1 MPCVLDR
8 FRPHRPDGGSHP
20 YHYLLAQLG
29 AEVMAAQR
37 DAEHLPRRDQ
47 ARKRRWWLTNRTNL
61 PHLLAVNQFFTDLA
75 GHARIHPETELTRW
89 WPSSR

>member
-1 MPCVLDR
+1 MSEPLLRLQYRLTCRDLVLL
-8 FRPHRPDGGSHP
+8 GW
-20 YHYLLAQLG
+20 LADHG
-29 AEVMAAQR
+29 M
-37 DAEHLPRRDQ
+37 
-47 ARKRRWWLTNRTNL
+47 LTNRTNL